1 MQVYFIYLS
10 LYLQEFLAKHKCNS
24 CLDSMG
30 KIEKNVRFREASF
43 EFGEQIAVLGI
54 VKQVT
59 DDSGDIRKVLCP
71 VRLLPLPS
79 FLSLFIHYYIY
90 NSVSRAG
97 EQRGVYGGVLRE
109 QRLVGLG
116 PALLA
121 GPHPAPLHHPHRHAQ
136 LLPGTHSSIP
146 HYHIPLSMYMSNLLS
161 SQLSHRTYRWRCCL
175 PR

>member
-59 DDSGDIRKVLCP
+59 DDRGDIRKVLCP

-79 FLSLFIHYYIY
+79 FLSFFIHYYIY

-136 LLPGTHSSIP
+136 LLPGTHFPIS
-146 HYHIPLSMYMSNLLS
+146 HCHIPLLCICLTYSPRNCSN
-161 SQLSHRTYRWRCCL
+161 RTYRWRCCL